1 MRSRSAL
8 LALSL
13 AVAVAPAALAHGG
26 PKSGDH
32 PKPEP
37 PAAGAAKPDGSH
49 TGKPATSPKLR
60 TMHLAQACV
69 VAAPDE
75 DGVDLRVLSVNAHM
89 RRALAGGRTF
99 TAKIGDGT
107 LIRLVG
113 KARRGDDGARLP
125 RIGAAEHLAPGDWVT
140 VQIRAPRRTA
150 AAGLPAA
157 FRIIDHGPGR
167 RCAVPA
173 PAPAPTDPAPP
184 AEGGEQTP
192 PPGDTTPAPGL

>member
-1 MRSRSAL
+1 MRPRSAL

-13 AVAVAPAALAHGG
+13 AVAVAPAALADGG

-32 PKPEP
+32 PQP
-37 PAAGAAKPDGSH
+37 PAAGAAKPDGPH

-69 VAAPDE
+69 VAAPDD
-75 DGVDLRVLSVNAHM
+75 DGVDLKVRSVNAHM
-89 RRALAGGRTF
+89 RRALAGERTF
-99 TAKIGDGT
+99 TAKIGEGT

-113 KARRGDDGARLP
+113 KARRGDDGVRLP
-125 RIGAAEHLAPGDWVT
+125 KIGGAEHLAPGDWVT

-150 AAGLPAA
+150 AAALPAA

-167 RCAVPA
+167 KCAVPA

-184 AEGGEQTP
+184 GAGGEQTP